1 MIYKRILFLIMFST
15 SILVVHSQKFAYVDS
30 DYILG
35 KMPEFNQAQQRIN
48 DFSAEWQQEIE
59 SLYNQ
64 IDQMYKD
71 YQSEQILLTPEM
83 KIKREEL
90 IIEKEKFAQALQ
102 QKYFGPEGDL
112 YKKRSDLIKPI
123 QDRIF
128 NAIQQLAVNNKYSI
142 IFDKSSDLMMLY
154 SNPSYDKS
162 DDVLQLMGY

>member
-1 MIYKRILFLIMFST
+1 MFST

-128 NAIQQLAVNNKYSI
+128 NAVQQLAVNNKYSI

>member
-1 MIYKRILFLIMFST
+1 
-15 SILVVHSQKFAYVDS
+15 VHSQKFAYVDS

-71 YQSEQILLTPEM
+71 YQSEQILLTSEM

-142 IFDKSSDLMMLY
+142 IFDKSSDLIMLY

>member
-1 MIYKRILFLIMFST
+1 MFST

-35 KMPEFNQAQQRIN
+35 KMTEFNQAQQRIN

-128 NAIQQLAVNNKYSI
+128 NAVQQLAVNNKYSI
-142 IFDKSSDLMMLY
+142 IFDKSSDLIMLY

>member
-1 MIYKRILFLIMFST
+1 MIYQRLLFLIIFST
-15 SILVVHSQKFAYVDS
+15 FILESHAQKFAYVDS
-30 DYILG
+30 DYILE
-35 KMPEFNQAQQRIN
+35 KMPEFKQAQERIN

-142 IFDKSSDLMMLY
+142 IFDKSSDLIMLY

>member
-1 MIYKRILFLIMFST
+1 MIYKKILFLIMFST

-128 NAIQQLAVNNKYSI
+128 NAVQQLAVNNKYSI

>member
-1 MIYKRILFLIMFST
+1 MIYKKILFLIMFST

-64 IDQMYKD
+64 IDHMYKD

>member
-1 MIYKRILFLIMFST
+1 MIYKKILFLIMFST

-102 QKYFGPEGDL
+102 QKYFGPEGTL
-112 YKKRSDLIKPI
+112 FYKRKELITPI
-123 QDRIF
+123 QDRIQE
-128 NAIQQLAVNNKYSI
+128 AIKELAAKNKYQA
-142 IFDKSSDLMMLY
+142 IFDSSSDLIMLY
-154 SNPSYDKS
+154 KDNNLDKS
-162 DDVLQLMGY
+162 DKILELMGY

>member
-71 YQSEQILLTPEM
+71 YQSEQILLTSEM

-142 IFDKSSDLMMLY
+142 IFDKSSDLIMLY

>member
-128 NAIQQLAVNNKYSI
+128 NAVQQLAVNNKYSI